1 MRRMRHLFRA
11 APDSDLLRHTVRYGA
26 VAGSGYLLAIAF
38 YSSELAV
45 GIAPYAAFG
54 GAFVLNGLYNFML
67 IRLWA
72 FPPSGRRLHS
82 DLGRFGLV
90 ATLSLIVNYTSF
102 AVLYSTIA
110 LGATTA
116 QRLAILI
123 AAPVTFFANRSWSF
137 RRPTIDARASD
148 SCRGTGDLGEE

>member
-1 MRRMRHLFRA
+1 MRRMRRLFRA
-11 APDSDLLRHTVRYGA
+11 TPDSDLLRNMVRYGA
-26 VAGSGYLLAIAF
+26 VAGSGYLLAVVF
-38 YSSELAV
+38 YSSELAI

-54 GAFVLNGLYNFML
+54 AAFVLNGSYNFML
-67 IRLWA
+67 VRFWA

-82 DLGRFGLV
+82 DLSRFGLV
-90 ATLSLIVNYTSF
+90 AVLSLIVNYTSF
-102 AVLYSTIA
+102 AILYSAIS

-137 RRPTIDARASD
+137 RRPTIDARVSG
-148 SCRGTGDLGEE
+148 SRCGRGDLGEE